1 MNGALA
7 GVTKGASHGIGHVLG
22 GTAKVPHGHT
32 SCVMLPNV
40 LRYNHS
46 VNSDQQ
52 ALVSAAL
59 GREDETA
66 AFVLRDLIAG
76 LDQPT
81 KLRSVGVTKDQFDVI
96 ARNAMHDRWIHTN
109 PRPITEQAQ
118 IRDILEMAW

>member
-1 MNGALA
+1 
-7 GVTKGASHGIGHVLG
+7 
-22 GTAKVPHGHT
+22 
-32 SCVMLPNV
+32 MLPNV

-46 VNSDQQ
+46 VNSEQQ

-81 KLRSVGVTKDQFDVI
+81 KLRAVGVTKDQFDVI

-109 PRPITEQAQ
+109 PRPITVQAQ
-118 IRDILEMAW
+118 IRDILEIAW